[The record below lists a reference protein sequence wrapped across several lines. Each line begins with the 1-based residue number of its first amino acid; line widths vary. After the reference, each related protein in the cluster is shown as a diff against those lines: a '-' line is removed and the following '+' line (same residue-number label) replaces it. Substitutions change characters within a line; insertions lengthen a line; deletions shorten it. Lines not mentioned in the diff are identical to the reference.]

1 MAEILEV
8 LLGSGFSLAAIIGIV
23 GLILNFLLKKFVTA
37 ENIEKWGAGIKAFFK
52 GLGIACTLGLSKIPY
67 LKSIWNSILEPY
79 VVIGLRMAV
88 LNMISGFIE
97 GLETDNSSLKDD

>member
-1 MAEILEV
+1 MGEILEA
-8 LLGSGFSLAAIIGIV
+8 LLGNGFSIAAIIAVV
-23 GLILNFLLKKFVTA
+23 GLILNFFLKKFITN

-67 LKSIWNSILEPY
+67 IKNIWNSILEPY
-79 VVIGLRMAV
+79 VVIGLRMAI

-97 GLETDNSSLKDD
+97 GLETDNASLKDD